1 MKLSTPLFAAALALP
16 LALALRAPADQVAF
30 RVSGTS
36 LTKTFEL
43 KTEMSQDDMSIRM
56 NGNDMSGMVGDIE
69 MTMVSTQSVVVT
81 DEYADLRDGR
91 PARLV
96 RNYDTLSANTH
107 TTTTA
112 SSPQVPSGEQDLP
125 AKSELTGK
133 KVVFQLGSD
142 GEYAV
147 RYPEGVDGD
156 QELLEDLWEDMD
168 MRALLPTK
176 EVSEGDAW
184 ELDLE
189 LFKHVLTPGGNL
201 KIMPDL
207 SAIEGMPSSMSG
219 GGFNEMLGD
228 LKGKANATYAGSE
241 EVDGAKVALIKLEF
255 KVDTA
260 RDMTEMIS
268 EMMAQAPQMEGMTM
282 TVASADSE
290 TSIEGEGELRWNLA
304 LGHLHSLEITGTI
317 SMTSDVQID
326 VSVSGQQMTQEIST
340 TMSGNFEQSA
350 KVGAR

>member
-1 MKLSTPLFAAALALP
+1 MKISTPLFALALALP

-30 RVSGTS
+30 RVAGSS

-56 NGNDMSGMVGDIE
+56 NGNDMSGMIGDIE

-81 DEYADLRDGR
+81 DEYGELRDGR

-96 RNYDTLSANTH
+96 RNYDALTANTH

-125 AKSELTGK
+125 AKSELAGK

-142 GEYAV
+142 GDYAV

-156 QELLEDLWEDMD
+156 QELLADLWEDMD
-168 MRALLPTK
+168 MRALLPAK
-176 EVSEGDAW
+176 EVSPDESW
-184 ELDLE
+184 ELDLD

-201 KIMPDL
+201 KLMPDL
-207 SAIEGMPSSMSG
+207 SAIDGMPSSMTG
-219 GGFNEMLGD
+219 GGFNDMLGE
-228 LKGKANATYAGSE
+228 LKGKANATYVGSE
-241 EVDGAKVALIKLEF
+241 EVDGAKVGLIKLSF

-260 RDMTEMIS
+260 RDMTEMIT
-268 EMMAQAPQMEGMTM
+268 EMMERVPMEGMEM
-282 TVASADSE
+282 TVSSADSE
-290 TSIEGEGELRWNLA
+290 TSIEGEGELRWNLT
-304 LGHLHSLEITGTI
+304 LGHLHSLEINGTI
-317 SMTSDVQID
+317 SMTSDVQFA
-326 VSVSGQQMTQEIST
+326 VSVGGQEMTQDIST
-340 TMSGNFEQSA
+340 SMSGNFEQSA

>member
-1 MKLSTPLFAAALALP
+1 MKISKPLFAAALALP

-30 RVSGTS
+30 RVSGSS
-36 LTKTFEL
+36 LTKSFEL

-56 NGNDMSGMVGDIE
+56 NGNDMSGMIGDIE

-96 RNYDTLSANTH
+96 RSYDALSANTH
-107 TTTTA
+107 TTTT
-112 SSPQVPSGEQDLP
+112 SSGPMPGGEQDLP

-133 KVVFQLGSD
+133 KVVFQLGAD

-176 EVSEGDAW
+176 EVSQGDSW
-184 ELDLE
+184 DLDLE

-201 KIMPDL
+201 KILPDL

-219 GGFNEMLGD
+219 GFNDMLGD
-228 LKGKANATYAGSE
+228 LKGKAKATYAGSE
-241 EVDGAKVALIKLEF
+241 EVDGAKVGLIKLEF

-260 RDMTEMIS
+260 RDMTEMIR
-268 EMMAQAPQMEGMTM
+268 EMMEQAPKMDGMEMS
-282 TVASADSE
+282 VSSADSE

-304 LGHLHSLEITGTI
+304 LGHLHSLEINGTI
-317 SMTSDVQID
+317 AMTSDVEVA
-326 VSVSGQQMTQEIST
+326 VSVSGQEMTQEIST
-340 TMSGNFEQSA
+340 SMSGNFEQSA